1 MLSTTLGEQ
10 EEPQETLTLVIEA
23 RVTALGP
30 LTLTTTTTNRIRH
43 TALPAP
49 LAALPAPPP
58 LAATTAGMGTS
69 LPGRP
74 ARDAPQTVKNA
85 PTAPPAASATPGTL
99 STPPPVPVKHVE
111 PTAPSASTSS
121 PAQAVIFSTD

>member
-1 MLSTTLGEQ
+1 MLSTTLGEHNKQ
-10 EEPQETLTLVIEA
+10 LGTLTLLIEA

-30 LTLTTTTTNRIRH
+30 LTLTTTTTNRIRL

-49 LAALPAPPP
+49 PAALPAPPP
-58 LAATTAGMGTS
+58 LAATTAGVGTS
-69 LPGRP
+69 LLDRH

-99 STPPPVPVKHVE
+99 STPPPIPVKHVE